1 MISLET
7 TRSKLFDLLTGKNFD
22 ITTRDAQGK
31 ETTDPKSADLYSFAY
46 KVDGK
51 TYGNVVITVG
61 AKGEMEVFYGDMLG
75 KGMDAEHKGDW
86 YDFLYQLR
94 HFAKRNMLEFTLKNI
109 NRLKYSMQSMAS
121 LEESKNYY
129 GFKKTSYTKPNKTA
143 KLKIIHSKP
152 IDEEAGDQRYRNIQ
166 SLYVENADGER
177 FKLPFTQLYG
187 GRAMAR
193 HVSEG
198 GNPYDAFGEYIAE
211 LCADIRTLSAFTR
224 YAKGKNFADTN
235 TAKLAERGI
244 RHFGNIKRKVKS
256 IINKRGYHKALE
268 TFNTQDPVQNEVLDK
283 VRNLFTENMLDTR
296 VESALPILAKL
307 ELEGKSMKQVEQ
319 FERWANDTAVL
330 EGEASDRA
338 GEIAADTVRGSMFSN
353 KDELESALSDA
364 LPDFP
369 DKEYDRSKAVE
380 RAMEVL
386 YDEIDDM
393 IEKVDEA
400 KDDDFK
406 SGKAPGEFMIGYAMP
421 GDTIEY
427 FYADNFKDIQDRAQQ
442 VRDKGMKVGKMGR
455 SQPLKDLPT
464 VMEGPGQKMYD
475 LMDKLKK
482 TYEPLRGKKISPKS
496 AEQLQQLMDKF
507 KPDLQMLKDLYVLD
521 IPFISQMA
529 ATRLISDH
537 KMKADEILALREGQA
552 HGNYA
557 YAIVD
562 ADTHKIISIVTG
574 SGAKQTAKDMAQDMP
589 KATKIVP
596 TFPAMG
602 KKVGDTMLALG
613 EATRDHDDQGKHNV
627 DVIAGIGN
635 LIADDDMDSVDYKI
649 ALDLYKKGDMAGLRD
664 HIYDLDTVP
673 REAIMMMIGK
683 SDRRAFDY
691 MYPKAKS
698 GDYMSSISF
707 DHGHS
712 RNKDKDDKFLSYI
725 EPGTVM
731 SEDDVDEGNAF
742 TDALRKAKEAGESEF
757 EVDGKKYKVEEDEL
771 DVITKLAQ
779 VDEVLKPADKKVVAA
794 FKRGDT
800 AKGPTLSTDG
810 KELMKGGMGAQTIA
824 TKKDGEHKIVAKMDG
839 RHTQSVVNYINKTL

>member
-7 TRSKLFDLLTGKNFD
+7 TRTKLFDLLTGKNFD

-31 ETTDPKSADLYSFAY
+31 ETTDPKTADLYSFEY
-46 KVDGK
+46 KADGK

-129 GFKKTSYTKPNKTA
+129 GFKKTSYTKPNKAA

-166 SLYVENADGER
+166 SLYVENAEGER

-224 YAKGKNFADTN
+224 YAKGRTFADTN

-256 IINKRGYHKALE
+256 MINKRGYHKALE
-268 TFNTQDPVQNEVLDK
+268 TFNTQEPVQNEVLDK
-283 VRNLFTENMLDTR
+283 VRDLFTENMLDTR

-319 FERWANDTAVL
+319 FSRWADETAVL

-386 YDEIDDM
+386 YDEMDDM
-393 IEKVDEA
+393 IEKVDEKA
-400 KDDDFK
+400 DPDFK

-455 SQPLKDLPT
+455 TQPLKDLPT
-464 VMEGPGQKMYD
+464 VMEGPGMKMYD

-482 TYEPLRGKKISPKS
+482 TYEPLRGKKISSKS
-496 AEQLQQLMDKF
+496 AEQLIQLMDKF
-507 KPDLQMLKDLYVLD
+507 RPDLQMLKDLYVLD

-529 ATRLISDH
+529 AARLIQDH
-537 KMKADEILALREGQA
+537 DMEAKEILALREA
-552 HGNYA
+552 
-557 YAIVD
+557 
-562 ADTHKIISIVTG
+562 VT
-574 SGAKQTAKDMAQDMP
+574 
-589 KATKIVP
+589 
-596 TFPAMG
+596 
-602 KKVGDTMLALG
+602 

-627 DVIAGIGN
+627 DVIAGIEN
-635 LIADDDMDSVDYKI
+635 LISDDDMDKEDYMK
-649 ALDLYKKGDMAGLRD
+649 ALAMYKAGDMAGLRD

-691 MYPKAKS
+691 MYPKARS

-712 RNKDKDDKFLSYI
+712 RNKDKDDKYLSYI
-725 EPGTVM
+725 EPGTVV
-731 SEDDVDEGNAF
+731 SEDDVEEGNAF
-742 TDALRKAKEAGESEF
+742 SDALRKAKEAGESEF
-757 EVDGKKYKVEEDEL
+757 EVDGKMYKVEEDEL

-779 VDEVLKPADKKVVAA
+779 VDEALKPADKKVVDA
-794 FKRGDT
+794 F
-800 AKGPTLSTDG
+800 AKGEKAMGPTLSTDG
-810 KELMKGGMGAQTIA
+810 KELMKGGLGAQTIA
-824 TKKDGEHKIVAKMDG
+824 TKKDGKHKIVAKMDG

>member
-7 TRSKLFDLLTGKNFD
+7 TRSKLFDLLTSKNFT

-31 ETTDPKSADLYSFAY
+31 ETTDPKSADLYSFEYEA
-46 KVDGK
+46 DGK
-51 TYGNVVITVG
+51 KYGNVVITVG

-75 KGMDAEHKGDW
+75 KGMEAEHKGDW

-94 HFAKRNMLEFTLKNI
+94 HFAKRNMLDFTLKNI
-109 NRLKYSMQSMAS
+109 NKLKYAMQSMAN

-129 GFKKTSYTKPNKTA
+129 GFKKTSYTKPNKQA
-143 KLKIIHSKP
+143 KLKIIHSRP

-166 SLYVENADGER
+166 ALYVENADGER

-211 LCADIRTLSAFTR
+211 ICADIRTLGAFTR
-224 YAKGKNFADTN
+224 YAKGRTFADTN

-256 IINKRGYHKALE
+256 MISKRGYHKALE
-268 TFNTQDPVQNEVLDK
+268 TFNTQDPVQNEVVDK
-283 VRNLFTENMLDTR
+283 VRNLFTEQMLDTR

-307 ELEGKSMKQVEQ
+307 ELEGKSMEEVQQ
-319 FERWANDTAVL
+319 FEKWADETAVL
-330 EGEASDRA
+330 EGEASDKA
-338 GEIAADTVRGSMFSN
+338 GEIAADTVRGSVFSN

-369 DKEYDRSKAVE
+369 TKEYDRSKAVE

-386 YDEIDDM
+386 YDEMDDM
-393 IEKVDEA
+393 IEKVDEKA
-400 KDDDFK
+400 DPDFK

-464 VMEGPGQKMYD
+464 VMEGHGMKMYD

-482 TYEPLRGKKISPKS
+482 TYEPLRNKKISPKS

-521 IPFISQMA
+521 IPFVSQMA

-537 KMKADEILALREGQA
+537 NMKADQILALRESTVNEQ
-552 HGNYA
+552 YA
-557 YAIVD
+557 YAVID

-574 SGAKQTAKDMAQDMP
+574 SGAKDTAKDLAQDMP
-589 KATKIVP
+589 KATKVVP
-596 TFPAMG
+596 TFPG

-627 DVIAGIGN
+627 DVIAGIEN
-635 LIADDDMDSVDYKI
+635 LISDDDMDKEDYMK
-649 ALDLYKKGDMAGLRD
+649 ALAMYKAGDMAGLRD

-673 REAIMMMIGK
+673 REALMMMIGK

-771 DVITKLAQ
+771 ETIKKLAQ
-779 VDEVLKPADKKVVAA
+779 VDEAVLKDRDYKAWTNDK
-794 FKRGDT
+794 GEIDYIT
-800 AKGPTLSTDG
+800 
-810 KELMKGGMGAQTIA
+810 M
-824 TKKDGEHKIVAKMDG
+824 TKKMYRKVPKDRKMEHNGTPMMMALDDVLGTVMVPV
-839 RHTQSVVNYINKTL
+839 RFVNKDPK

>member
-7 TRSKLFDLLTGKNFD
+7 TRTKLFDLLTGKNFD

-31 ETTDPKSADLYSFAY
+31 ETTDPKTADLYSFEY
-46 KVDGK
+46 KADGK

-129 GFKKTSYTKPNKTA
+129 GFKKTSYTKPNKAA

-166 SLYVENADGER
+166 SLYVENAEGER

-224 YAKGKNFADTN
+224 YAKGRTFADTN

-256 IINKRGYHKALE
+256 MINKRGYHKALE
-268 TFNTQDPVQNEVLDK
+268 TFNTQEPVQNEVLDK
-283 VRNLFTENMLDTR
+283 VRDLFTENMLDTR

-319 FERWANDTAVL
+319 FSRWADETAVL

-400 KDDDFK
+400 DDSDFK
-406 SGKAPGEFMIGYAMP
+406 SGKAPGDFMIGYAMP

-455 SQPLKDLPT
+455 TQPLKDLPT
-464 VMEGPGQKMYD
+464 VMEGPGMKMYD

-482 TYEPLRGKKISPKS
+482 TYEPLRGKKISSKS
-496 AEQLQQLMDKF
+496 AEQLIQLMDKF
-507 KPDLQMLKDLYVLD
+507 RPDLQMLKDLYVLD

-529 ATRLISDH
+529 AARLIQDH
-537 KMKADEILALREGQA
+537 DMEAKEILALREA
-552 HGNYA
+552 
-557 YAIVD
+557 
-562 ADTHKIISIVTG
+562 VT
-574 SGAKQTAKDMAQDMP
+574 
-589 KATKIVP
+589 
-596 TFPAMG
+596 
-602 KKVGDTMLALG
+602 

-627 DVIAGIGN
+627 DVIAGIEN
-635 LIADDDMDSVDYKI
+635 LISDDDMDKEDYMK
-649 ALDLYKKGDMAGLRD
+649 ALAMYKAGDMAGLRD

-691 MYPKAKS
+691 MYPKARS

-712 RNKDKDDKFLSYI
+712 RNKDKDDKYLSYI
-725 EPGTVM
+725 EPGTVV
-731 SEDDVDEGNAF
+731 SEDDVEEGNAF
-742 TDALRKAKEAGESEF
+742 SDALRKAKEAGESEF
-757 EVDGKKYKVEEDEL
+757 EVDGKMYKVEEDEL

-779 VDEVLKPADKKVVAA
+779 VDEALKPADKKVVDA
-794 FKRGDT
+794 F
-800 AKGPTLSTDG
+800 AKGEKAMGPTLSTDG
-810 KELMKGGMGAQTIA
+810 KELMKGGLGAQTIA
-824 TKKDGEHKIVAKMDG
+824 TKKDGKHKIVAKMDG